1 MAVETSAERILLLQ
15 DFGVSA
21 TWSGGTVVGIF
32 DTYYSDDDGG
42 GGTPFAMSQPRF
54 FCQSSDIV
62 GLSNGDE
69 LAVVGVDYYVRVTM
83 PDGNG
88 MTELALELK

>member
-1 MAVETSAERILLLQ
+1 MAVETSAERLLLLQ
-15 DFGVSA
+15 DFGVTA
-21 TWSGGTVVGIF
+21 NWSRGTVVGIF
-32 DTYYSDDDGG
+32 DNYYSDDDGG
-42 GGTPFAMSQPRF
+42 GGTAFAMSQPRF

-69 LAVVGVDYYVRVTM
+69 LEVGGVDYYVRITM

>member
-1 MAVETSAERILLLQ
+1 MAVETADERQLLLK
-15 DFGVSA
+15 DFGVTAYWLRGS
-21 TWSGGTVVGIF
+21 VVGIF
-32 DTYYSDDDGG
+32 DTYYADDDVG
-42 GGTPFAMSQPRF
+42 GGTSFAMSQPRF
-54 FCQSSDIV
+54 LCQTSDIV

-69 LAVVGVDYYVRVTM
+69 LTIDRIEYYVRVTM

>member
-1 MAVETSAERILLLQ
+1 VAVETADERLLLLK
-15 DFGVSA
+15 DFGVTA
-21 TWSGGTVVGIF
+21 NWSRGSVVGIF
-32 DTYYSDDDGG
+32 DSYYSDDDIG
-42 GGTPFAMSQPRF
+42 GGTAFAMSQPRF
-54 FCQSSDIV
+54 LCQTSDIV

-69 LAVVGVDYYVRVTM
+69 LEVGSVDYYVRVTM